1 LVHSS
6 AKKSEQEGVMT
17 DGENGIPAAQT
28 ATPTGRV
35 TPVAP
40 VWHTAVFVAILLG
53 LAAVQGQPQLAGRA
67 DRLPSRITLYAF
79 TLGYEFFLL
88 GYVWLFGLKL
98 YKVPL
103 AEIIGG
109 KWRRWGDFW
118 RDVGIA
124 LLFWLVVGAVL
135 ATLSFSLRFSGM
147 EAANFMLPETAR
159 EVAVFI
165 LLALTAGFCEEIIFR
180 GYLQRQFTAWTG
192 NVSAG
197 VVLQAAVFG
206 AAHLYQGVK
215 GIIVITIYGAMFG
228 ILAAMRKSLRP
239 GIMQHGAQDAFSG
252 IAGVFLKKYHYLQ
265 MLKF

>member
-1 LVHSS
+1 
-6 AKKSEQEGVMT
+6 M
-17 DGENGIPAAQT
+17 
-28 ATPTGRV
+28 
-35 TPVAP
+35 
-40 VWHTAVFVAILLG
+40 LG
-53 LAAVQGQPQLAGRA
+53 LAALQGQPQLAGRA
-67 DRLPSRITLYAF
+67 DRLPSRITLYTF

-147 EAANFMLPETAR
+147 EAAKFMLPETAR
-159 EVAVFI
+159 EVAVFV

-192 NVSAG
+192 NVPAG

-215 GIIVITIYGAMFG
+215 GVIVITIYGAMFG
-228 ILAAMRKSLRP
+228 ILAAM
-239 GIMQHGAQDAFSG
+239 
-252 IAGVFLKKYHYLQ
+252 
-265 MLKF
+265 